1 MDYTPELENEIQDWL
16 REQITPQRLDH
27 VVGVVEAATELAE
40 RYAPGEVER
49 CRIAG
54 WLHDAAKHWSGE
66 DLLAYAEARGE
77 LITPMEREVPMLLH
91 GLVGYL
97 VGAEQFALDDPL
109 IKAACTN
116 HTTSAPGMG
125 IVEKIVFLADLIEPE
140 RRFDGVETIRKL
152 ADNNLDQAMLFTL
165 DHSLRYLIDR
175 KRLIDPRPLLLRNEL
190 LQASVMYDLSE
201 VEA

>member
-1 MDYTPELENEIQDWL
+1 MDYTPELENEIQNWL
-16 REQITPQRLDH
+16 RQQVTPQRLDH

-66 DLLAYAEARGE
+66 DLLAYAESQGE
-77 LITPMEREVPMLLH
+77 LITPIEHEVPMLLH

-97 VGAEQFALDDPL
+97 IGAERFGLDDPL
-109 IKAACTN
+109 IKAACMN
-116 HTTSAPGMG
+116 HTTGAPGMG
-125 IVEKIVFLADLIEPE
+125 VVEKIVFVADLIEPGRE
-140 RRFDGVETIRKL
+140 FEGVETIRKL
-152 ADNNLDQAMLFTL
+152 VENDLDQALLFTL
-165 DHSLRYLIDR
+165 DHTLRYLIAR

-190 LQASVMYDLSE
+190 LQAGVTYDLSE
-201 VEA
+201 VDT